1 MRETTTMSIPSIRP
15 TQRILSINHSLV
27 CGEPL
32 LLLPACLLVRWR
44 DLSSLPEIGAAY
56 SDKTITVSVDNTEN
70 VGRVLLSSD
79 PLARCDAS
87 KPLPLHVLS
96 QLYSYSQAKN
106 MRRVAE
112 RLCPEV
118 RQYIHAGAP
127 ASLRRLFRV
136 AYGESPE
143 EQVRRWNESL
153 GGSTIHHLRAA
164 SPRIGPR
171 RDALRETPQV
181 GWGALPGRA
190 GLPAGSA
197 RA

>member
-1 MRETTTMSIPSIRP
+1 MPMRFTT
-15 TQRILSINHSLV
+15 RILSISHPLV
-27 CGEPL
+27 CGEPI
-32 LLLPACLLVRWR
+32 LLLPACVLVRWR

-56 SDKTITVSVDNTEN
+56 TEKTITVSGANTEN
-70 VGRVLLSSD
+70 VRQVLLSSD

-112 RLCPEV
+112 SLCLEV
-118 RQYIHAGAP
+118 RQLIQAGAP

-153 GGSTIHHLRAA
+153 GGSTIHPLEAA
-164 SPRIGPR
+164 DFGNL
-171 RDALRETPQV
+171 A
-181 GWGALPGRA
+181 
-190 GLPAGSA
+190 
-197 RA
+197 